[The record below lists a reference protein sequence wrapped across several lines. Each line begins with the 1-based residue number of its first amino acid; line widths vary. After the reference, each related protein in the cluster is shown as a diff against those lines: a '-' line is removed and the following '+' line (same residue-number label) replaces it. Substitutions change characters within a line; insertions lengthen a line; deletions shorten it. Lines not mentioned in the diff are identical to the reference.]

1 MSEQWTQE
9 RPRWCPHTDC
19 VFQRRAMDAMC
30 GGELP
35 ESTEHDGGENTHRF
49 CLNGAADDGG
59 VFDLQVNATDLDWL
73 RWIFD
78 ALDGKRTSWLSGR
91 AEPTQATAGDKP
103 EQKTN
108 EELAASLKEKFG
120 KVPKWFQ
127 RYASVPIGTRIMANR
142 KKAGLT
148 QIQLAARN
156 GCRQSTISQIE
167 SGERNP
173 SYGLAERLLESCG
186 ARLVVS
192 REGDEPEGA
201 REALKKIEKLASK
214 YGPTREIWE

>member
-1 MSEQWTQE
+1 MSEQSPYCVTPE
-9 RPRWCPHTDC
+9 PCDC
-19 VFQRRAMDAMC
+19 SSCEEEFRNRSSQSILEDFL
-30 GGELP
+30 E
-35 ESTEHDGGENTHRF
+35 
-49 CLNGAADDGG
+49 
-59 VFDLQVNATDLDWL
+59 DL
-73 RWIFD
+73 R
-78 ALDGKRTSWLSGR
+78 
-91 AEPTQATAGDKP
+91 PTQATAGDEP

-214 YGPTREIWE
+214 YGPTREIWEVASTALASQAPVQEEENDERV

>member
-91 AEPTQATAGDKP
+91 AEPTQATAGD
-103 EQKTN
+103 
-108 EELAASLKEKFG
+108 
-120 KVPKWFQ
+120 
-127 RYASVPIGTRIMANR
+127 
-142 KKAGLT
+142 
-148 QIQLAARN
+148 
-156 GCRQSTISQIE
+156 
-167 SGERNP
+167 
-173 SYGLAERLLESCG
+173 
-186 ARLVVS
+186 
-192 REGDEPEGA
+192 EPEGA
-201 REALKKIEKLASK
+201 REIVGVLVDRQAEDEGLWFDAETATEAYLQKALRQLHAAVEGDDKMRATLTAEPPAERYWGDPKTFCRYCKHIRADHSHTTPCTAKTDRGGTCSCAGFQESSTTEQEP
-214 YGPTREIWE
+214 GDG